1 MPTKEQIA
9 AALPK
14 HLAKFHKE
22 LTTQVR
28 EFHNHLGSSA
38 PLFDLFAANP
48 DREVAS
54 IKMEVKDDHV
64 KFMVVWAKIGFDNLE
79 FVPDTEL
86 KAFALTRFNKII
98 FKADAVHHKASVGF
112 RKLVVDAQP

>member
-14 HLAKFHKE
+14 HIAKFIKE
-22 LTTQVR
+22 FNAEIAQ
-28 EFHNHLGSSA
+28 FFAHIGSEA
-38 PLFDLFAANP
+38 PLYDLFAANP
-48 DREVAS
+48 GRNAAS
-54 IKMEVKDDHV
+54 IKMEVKEGHV
-64 KFMVVWAKIGFDNLE
+64 KFMVVWDKEGFNH
-79 FVPDTEL
+79 VVYTPDTEHKQYTL
-86 KAFALTRFNKII
+86 DRFNKII